1 MSNRKTAAYIIFVSL
16 ALVLAAIIGLA
27 IRLNVHKP
35 PVIDSV
41 QASLDDT
48 LALEHSEIKV
58 DSDIITPT
66 NKIDAAPFLIYGSGG
81 WAAID
86 SNGKTRDSVY
96 DNLWYVCDYKA
107 VPAEG
112 LFVDTTFMDDHSTHF
127 LDIHIIVNRELLAGF
142 GFTRPSEDSSWW
154 WFTDINKKALTPP
167 TPGRPWIITTDTPM
181 VIGVNNGTITIK

>member
-66 NKIDAAPFLIYGSGG
+66 NRIDAAPFLTFGPGG
-81 WAAID
+81 FTVYYE
-86 SNGKTRDSVY
+86 GKVKDSVW
-96 DNLWYVCDYKA
+96 DDQWYTCNFKS
-107 VPAEG
+107 VPQYG
-112 LFVDTTFMDDHSTHF
+112 LFVDTS
-127 LDIHIIVNRELLAGF
+127 I
-142 GFTRPSEDSSWW
+142 
-154 WFTDINKKALTPP
+154 FTDVVSQNVSVLIIRNRRRIAEFSFARPKESSGWYWATIIDKNALTPP
-167 TPGRPWIITTDTPM
+167 TPERPWIITPDTPM